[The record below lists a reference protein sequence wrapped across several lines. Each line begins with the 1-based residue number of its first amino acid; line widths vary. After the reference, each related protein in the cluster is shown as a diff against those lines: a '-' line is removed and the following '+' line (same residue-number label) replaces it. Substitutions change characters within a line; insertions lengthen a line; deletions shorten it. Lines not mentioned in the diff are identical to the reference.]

1 MTNGSALGG
10 PPPGGGTGGG
20 RRRRRRR
27 PAGTSDQ
34 GNRSASQRRGSGRGG
49 RGRGG
54 GDNRRSQGAGR
65 SGQRVVESAPSGT
78 PSLEVGGVLQLTE
91 QGHGYLR
98 SPGSDFSPE
107 PSDPVV
113 PRNLIRELDLESGV
127 ELRGMAVPAEREG
140 GAACLAEVQTV
151 NSGEIAAWSART
163 KFKELVAEDP
173 TERIRLELEPD
184 ELSTRVVDLV
194 APIGKGQRCLIVAP
208 PKAGKTVLLQK
219 IARSITANHPEIHL
233 IVLLVD
239 ERPEEV
245 TDMRRTVEG
254 EVVASSSDELA
265 RNHLHVAEV
274 ALDRARRLVETGGD
288 VVVLLDSITRLSR
301 AYNTEQR
308 GSGRVLSGGIDART
322 MEKPRRF
329 FGAARNAV
337 DGGSLTVI
345 GTALV
350 DTGSRMDEVIFQE
363 FKGTGNTE
371 IVMDRGLFDRRIF
384 PAIDIS
390 ASGTRK
396 EEKLF
401 TAIEYEKVTLL
412 RRALAQLRP
421 AEAMQLLTQKL
432 SAYKTNEEFL
442 LDLNR

>member
-1 MTNGSALGG
+1 MTNSENPSGR
-10 PPPGGGTGGG
+10 PPQGGG

-27 PAGTSDQ
+27 PSGSAGNSPGGQ
-34 GNRSASQRRGSGRGG
+34 GGGSGQNR
-49 RGRGG
+49 RGRG
-54 GDNRRSQGAGR
+54 DHRRSQGSRRPSRA
-65 SGQRVVESAPSGT
+65 VVDSVPEGT
-78 PSLEVGGVLQLTE
+78 PSVEVNGVLDLLE
-91 QGHGYLR
+91 QGHGCLR
-98 SPGSDFSPE
+98 SAANDFRAEPG
-107 PSDPVV
+107 DPVV
-113 PRNLIRELDLESGV
+113 PRSLIRELRLETGV
-127 ELRGMAVPAEREG
+127 ELNGMAVASERQG
-140 GAACLAEVQTV
+140 TGHCLAEVKSINGREREV
-151 NSGEIAAWSART
+151 WLER
-163 KFKELVAEDP
+163 KPFKDLVAEDP
-173 TERIRLELEPD
+173 TERIRLERDPEDLA
-184 ELSTRVVDLV
+184 TRVVDLV
-194 APIGKGQRCLIVAP
+194 SPIGKGQRCLIVAP

-219 IARSITANHPEIHL
+219 IAGSITENHPEIHL

-245 TDMRRTVEG
+245 TDMRRTVKG
-254 EVVASSSDELA
+254 EVIASSADELA
-265 RNHLHVAEV
+265 RNHVHVAEIV
-274 ALDRARRLVETGGD
+274 LDRARSLVETGGD
-288 VVVLLDSITRLSR
+288 VVILLDSITRLSR

-329 FGAARNAV
+329 FGAARNAE

-371 IVMDRGLFDRRIF
+371 IIMDRGLFDRRIF

-390 ASGTRK
+390 KSGTRK

-401 TAIEYEKVTLL
+401 TSFEYEKVTLL
-412 RRALAQLRP
+412 RRALAQLRA

-432 SAYKTNEEFL
+432 GAYKTNEEFL
-442 LDLNR
+442 QDLNR

>member
-1 MTNGSALGG
+1 MSEQGE
-10 PPPGGGTGGG
+10 GGGGRPRK

-27 PAGTSDQ
+27 PG
-34 GNRSASQRRGSGRGG
+34 GNRPGNRPGGNRPGGNKRGG
-49 RGRGG
+49 QRGG
-54 GDNRRSQGAGR
+54 GNRPTKTVRGIPEGEPD
-65 SGQRVVESAPSGT
+65 VEVS
-78 PSLEVGGVLQLTE
+78 GVLQVAPA
-91 QGHGYLR
+91 GHGFLR
-98 SPGSDFSPE
+98 NLEFNYNSD
-107 PSDPVV
+107 PSDAV
-113 PRNLIRELDLESGV
+113 
-127 ELRGMAVPAEREG
+127 VPAELIERYGLETGLELTGMGVKEG
-140 GAACLAEVQTV
+140 RAPCMARLDAINGDDPE
-151 NSGEIAAWSART
+151 AWSQRT
-163 KFKELVAEDP
+163 PFKNLVAEDP
-173 TERIRLELEPD
+173 TERIRLESDSD
-184 ELSTRVVDLV
+184 EISTRVADLI

-219 IARSITANHPEIHL
+219 LAHSVSVNHPEIHL

-245 TDMRRTVEG
+245 TDMRRNVNG
-254 EVVASSSDELA
+254 EVVASSSDEMA
-265 RNHLHVAEV
+265 RNHVQVAEIV
-274 ALDRARRLVETGGD
+274 LERAKRLVETGRD

-329 FGAARNAV
+329 FGAARKAEH
-337 DGGSLTVI
+337 GGSLTVI

-371 IVMDRGLFDRRIF
+371 IVMDRSLFERRIF

-390 ASGTRK
+390 KSGTRK

-401 TAIEYEKVTLL
+401 SRDEYEKVTLL
-412 RRALAQLRP
+412 RRALAPLKA
-421 AEAMQLLTQKL
+421 AEAMQLLTQRLAK
-432 SAYKTNEEFL
+432 SKSNAEFL
-442 LDLNR
+442 ATMHS